1 MIAKNNIFNIR
12 AGQNWQGK
20 TGVRKGFVE
29 FQSREY
35 AIRAWL
41 ILMRTYRRRG
51 VKSIRQI
58 VTRFAPPKEN
68 NTEAYIDY
76 VCRQMKYN
84 ANYELEADST
94 YILLGIAMAAMETST
109 VLHYHE
115 IANVMEKFNITL
127 VGLTASK
134 SD

>member
-20 TGVRKGFVE
+20 TGVRRGFVE
-29 FQSREY
+29 FVNKEY

-51 VKSIRQI
+51 LTTLRQI
-58 VTRFAPPKEN
+58 VTTFAPPKEN
-68 NTEAYIDY
+68 NTEAYIDF
-76 VCRQMKYN
+76 VCRQTMYN
-84 ANYELEADST
+84 PGYEIKADST

-109 VLHYHE
+109 KLRYHE
-115 IANVMEKFNITL
+115 IYNVMQTFKIKIVNE
-127 VGLTASK
+127 
-134 SD
+134 

>member
-20 TGVRKGFVE
+20 TGVRRVFVE
-29 FQSREY
+29 FVNKEY

-51 VKSIRQI
+51 LTTLRQI
-58 VTRFAPPKEN
+58 VTTFAPPKEN
-68 NTEAYIDY
+68 NTEAYIDF
-76 VCRQMKYN
+76 VCKQTKYN
-84 ANYELEADST
+84 SNYEIKADST

-109 VLHYHE
+109 KLRFHE
-115 IANVMEKFNITL
+115 IYNVMEKFNIRI
-127 VGLTASK
+127 VEG
-134 SD
+134 

>member
-20 TGVRKGFVE
+20 TGVRRGFVE
-29 FQSREY
+29 FVNKEY

-51 VKSIRQI
+51 LTTLRQI
-58 VTRFAPPKEN
+58 VTTFAPPKEN
-68 NTEAYIDY
+68 NTEAYIDF
-76 VCRQMKYN
+76 VCKQTKYN
-84 ANYELEADST
+84 AGYEIKADST

-109 VLHYHE
+109 KLRFHE
-115 IANVMEKFNITL
+115 IYNVMEKFNIRI
-127 VGLTASK
+127 VEE
-134 SD
+134 

>member
-12 AGQNWQGK
+12 AGQNWQGR

-29 FQSREY
+29 FMNKEY

-41 ILMRTYRRRG
+41 LLMRTYRRRG
-51 VKSIRQI
+51 LTTIRQI
-58 VTRFAPPKEN
+58 VTTFAPPKEN

-76 VCRQMKYN
+76 VCSQTKYN
-84 ANYELEADST
+84 AGYALEADST

-115 IANVMEKFNITL
+115 IYNVMQTFKIRI
-127 VGLTASK
+127 V
-134 SD
+134 

>member
-29 FQSREY
+29 FETREY

-41 ILMRTYRRRG
+41 VLMRTYRHRG
-51 VKSIRQI
+51 CKTIRQI

-68 NTEAYIDY
+68 STEAYIDF
-76 VCRQMKYN
+76 VCRQLHYN
-84 ANYELEADST
+84 ENYELKADST

-109 VLHYHE
+109 VLRYHE
-115 IANVMEKFNITL
+115 IFNVMEKFNIRII
-127 VGLTASK
+127 
-134 SD
+134 

>member
-29 FQSREY
+29 FVNREY

-41 ILMRTYRRRG
+41 VLMRTYRRRG
-51 VKSIRQI
+51 LTTLRQI
-58 VTRFAPPKEN
+58 VTTFAPPKEN
-68 NTEAYIDY
+68 DTEAYIDF
-76 VCRQMKYN
+76 VCRQTMYN
-84 ANYELEADST
+84 ANYEIKADST

-109 VLHYHE
+109 KLRYHE
-115 IANVMEKFNITL
+115 IYNVMQAFKIKIVNE
-127 VGLTASK
+127 
-134 SD
+134 

>member
-29 FQSREY
+29 FMNREY

-58 VTRFAPPKEN
+58 VTRYAPPKEN
-68 NTEAYIDY
+68 NTEGYIDF
-76 VCRQMKYN
+76 VCRQTKYN
-84 ANYELEADST
+84 AGCELKADSS

-109 VLHYHE
+109 QLHYLE
-115 IANVMEKFNITL
+115 IYDVMQKFNIKI
-127 VGLTASK
+127 VQK
-134 SD
+134 

>member
-29 FQSREY
+29 FKSREY

-51 VKSIRQI
+51 CKSIRQI
-58 VTRFAPPKEN
+58 VTRFAPPTEN
-68 NTEAYIDY
+68 NTEGYIDF
-76 VCRQMKYN
+76 VCRQTKYN
-84 ANYELEADST
+84 AGYEIKADST

-109 VLHYHE
+109 KLRFHE
-115 IANVMEKFNITL
+115 IYNVMQTFKIKIVTE
-127 VGLTASK
+127 
-134 SD
+134 

>member
-20 TGVRKGFVE
+20 TGARKGFVE
-29 FQSREY
+29 FQSKEY

-41 ILMRTYRRRG
+41 LLMRTYRRRG
-51 VKSIRQI
+51 CKTIRQI
-58 VTRFAPPKEN
+58 VTTYAPPKEN
-68 NTEAYIDY
+68 NTEAYIDF

-84 ANYELEADST
+84 ASYALETDSS

-109 VLHYHE
+109 RLHYHE
-115 IANVMEKFNITL
+115 IYNVMQQFKIRI
-127 VGLTASK
+127 V
-134 SD
+134 

>member
-29 FQSREY
+29 FMNKEY

-41 ILMRTYRRRG
+41 LLMRTYRRRG
-51 VKSIRQI
+51 LTTIRQI
-58 VTRFAPPKEN
+58 VTTFAPPKEN

-76 VCRQMKYN
+76 VCSQTKYN
-84 ANYELEADST
+84 AGYALEADST

-115 IANVMEKFNITL
+115 IYNVMQTFKIRI
-127 VGLTASK
+127 V
-134 SD
+134 

>member
-12 AGQNWQGK
+12 AGQNWLGK

-29 FQSREY
+29 FMNKEY

-41 ILMRTYRRRG
+41 VLMRTYRRRG
-51 VKSIRQI
+51 CKTIRQI
-58 VTRFAPPKEN
+58 VTRYAPPKEN

-76 VCRQMKYN
+76 VCRQLHYN
-84 ANYELEADST
+84 ANYELKADST

-109 VLHYHE
+109 QLRYHE
-115 IANVMEKFNITL
+115 IFNIMEKYNIRI
-127 VGLTASK
+127 V
-134 SD
+134 

>member
-20 TGVRKGFVE
+20 TGVRRGFVE
-29 FQSREY
+29 FVNKEY

-51 VKSIRQI
+51 LTTLRQI
-58 VTRFAPPKEN
+58 VTTFAPPKEN
-68 NTEAYIDY
+68 NTEAYIDF
-76 VCRQMKYN
+76 VCKQTKYN
-84 ANYELEADST
+84 SNYEIKADST

-109 VLHYHE
+109 KLRFHE
-115 IANVMEKFNITL
+115 IYNVMEKFNIRI
-127 VGLTASK
+127 VEG
-134 SD
+134 

>member
-20 TGVRKGFVE
+20 TGARKGFVE
-29 FQSREY
+29 FQSRTY

-41 ILMRTYRRRG
+41 LLMRTYRRRG
-51 VKSIRQI
+51 CKTIRQI
-58 VTRFAPPKEN
+58 VTTYAPPKEN
-68 NTEAYIDY
+68 NTEAYIDF

-84 ANYELEADST
+84 ASYALEADSS

-115 IANVMEKFNITL
+115 IYEVMQKFNIRIME
-127 VGLTASK
+127 
-134 SD
+134 

>member
-12 AGQNWQGK
+12 AGQNWQGR

-29 FQSREY
+29 FMNKEY

-41 ILMRTYRRRG
+41 LLMRTYRRRG
-51 VKSIRQI
+51 LTTIRQI
-58 VTRFAPPKEN
+58 VTTYAPPKEN
-68 NTEAYIDY
+68 NTEGYIDY
-76 VCRQMKYN
+76 VCSQTKYN
-84 ANYELEADST
+84 AGYALEADST

-115 IANVMEKFNITL
+115 IYNVMQTFKIRI
-127 VGLTASK
+127 V
-134 SD
+134 

>member
-20 TGVRKGFVE
+20 TGVRRGFVE
-29 FQSREY
+29 FVNKEY

-51 VKSIRQI
+51 LTTLRQI
-58 VTRFAPPKEN
+58 VTTFAPPKEN
-68 NTEAYIDY
+68 NTEAYIDF
-76 VCRQMKYN
+76 VCKQTKYN
-84 ANYELEADST
+84 SNYEIKADST

-109 VLHYHE
+109 KLRFHE
-115 IANVMEKFNITL
+115 IYNVMEKFNIRI
-127 VGLTASK
+127 VEE
-134 SD
+134 

>member
-20 TGVRKGFVE
+20 TGVRRGFVE
-29 FQSREY
+29 FVNKEY

-51 VKSIRQI
+51 LTTLRQI
-58 VTRFAPPKEN
+58 VTTFAPPKEN
-68 NTEAYIDY
+68 NTEAYIDF
-76 VCRQMKYN
+76 VCRQTKYN
-84 ANYELEADST
+84 PGYEIKADST

-109 VLHYHE
+109 KLRYHE
-115 IANVMEKFNITL
+115 IYNVMQTFKIKIVNE
-127 VGLTASK
+127 
-134 SD
+134 

>member
-20 TGVRKGFVE
+20 TGVRRGFVE
-29 FQSREY
+29 FVNKEY

-51 VKSIRQI
+51 LTTLRQI
-58 VTRFAPPKEN
+58 VTTFAPPKEN
-68 NTEAYIDY
+68 NTEAYIDF
-76 VCRQMKYN
+76 VCKQTKYN
-84 ANYELEADST
+84 AGYEIKADST

-109 VLHYHE
+109 KLRFHE
-115 IANVMEKFNITL
+115 IYNVMEKFNIRI
-127 VGLTASK
+127 VEG
-134 SD
+134 